1 MVIMECGPNLL
12 YGFNSA
18 HRVFFHAFCH
28 LSTSSNISFRNT
40 IGVSNSLNPETDS
53 LSVGSDQDPNFLQR
67 L

>member
-1 MVIMECGPNLL
+1 MALRKCDPYLL

-18 HRVFFHAFCH
+18 HRVIFHAFRH
-28 LSTSSNISFRNT
+28 LLTFSNISFRNT